1 MSLLIPHAHPLKQ
14 CRLIARYDRFI
25 ADVEFE
31 DGTVVKSHCVNPGR
45 MEGLVRP
52 GARAWVSPAPEGS
65 KRKLRWTLELL
76 ELDGRTIGANTQ
88 VPNRIAET
96 LIRERRIPG
105 LKRWRS
111 MEREVRYGE
120 NSRIDL
126 LLRGKTDHLVEVKN
140 CHLVYPDQRAYFPDS
155 VSDRATRH
163 LQELARE
170 VQEGRRASVL
180 FVLQRTDGVA
190 LRPSRVHDPAFADAA
205 REAAEAGV
213 RFRAV
218 RVDPTPQ
225 GFLYDGTL
233 PVDLADYDLTKPT
246 AYRSELDAWSGWKRR
261 GPVRPKATSPR

>member
-1 MSLLIPHAHPLKQ
+1 MSLLIPHLQPLKE
-14 CRLIARYDRFI
+14 CRLVARYDRFI
-25 ADVEFE
+25 ADVEFD

-52 GARAWVSPAPEGS
+52 GARAWVSPSPEGS

-76 ELDGRTIGANTQ
+76 ELDGRYVGANTQ

-96 LIRERRIPG
+96 LVRERLVPG

-111 MEREVRYGE
+111 VEREVRYGE

-140 CHLVYPDQRAYFPDS
+140 CHLVYPDRRAYFPDS
-155 VSDRATRH
+155 VSARATKH
-163 LQELARE
+163 LHELA
-170 VQEGRRASVL
+170 QETARGKRAAVL
-180 FVLQRTDGVA
+180 FVLQRPDGKA

-205 REAAEAGV
+205 RDAAEAGV

-218 RVDPTPQ
+218 RVDPTPE
-225 GFLYDGTL
+225 GYVFDGTL
-233 PVDLADYDLTKPT
+233 PVDLADYDLARPT
-246 AYRSELDAWSGWKRR
+246 AYRAQLDDWSGWKRR
-261 GPVRPKATSPR
+261 GPVRSQDR